1 MKEAANQ
8 GGLFLFGH
16 STRSITLGK
25 DEAHIVHILHRKVF
39 DIRMINVHLEN
50 IPTSKAEEYLAIAK
64 RCEESA
70 AVSHDPEIKAQ
81 LIDIARRWREMAKDI
96 EWIEKFRGE

>member
-25 DEAHIVHILHRKVF
+25 DEAHIVHILHRKAF

-50 IPTSKAEEYLAIAK
+50 VHIAVGARLSNRRREEKQLRSERDQDSCDYRDAI
-64 RCEESA
+64 
-70 AVSHDPEIKAQ
+70 
-81 LIDIARRWREMAKDI
+81 M
-96 EWIEKFRGE
+96 